1 MKKVLFIQLKSKSYA
16 GVWQVNKT
24 VGEALIEKGY
34 QVSIVSL
41 RENKNNIELEH
52 NPKLELHTINKI
64 DVWEET
70 YTGSEILKDLK
81 KIKIFNATKK
91 ILVRIKH
98 EISIKKDTKKLH
110 EYIYNFNPDYIITTH
125 YELIDLVPK
134 ELLNKTIYEHHTS
147 FRNSIKH
154 KDTRRIFNKYKD
166 KIKFVWLT
174 KQTMQ
179 DAIEY
184 GLKNS
189 YYIYNAVRFK
199 SNEIADITNN
209 KKLITIARFSKE
221 KRIDLMI
228 EIVEDIFKDKKFQDW
243 TLEIYGNG
251 PEEENIKK
259 VIHNHKQIKLMG
271 LTDNP
276 QKELLNSSINLNTSS
291 FEGFSLSILEANEC
305 GVPTITFNFGESVYE
320 EIINEQTGII
330 VKNKEE
336 YIDILKKL
344 MLDKNKLNTLSKNAK
359 EFSKSFQI
367 EEIINEWIKLFNRN
381 DK

>member
-1 MKKVLFIQLKSKSYA
+1 
-16 GVWQVNKT
+16 
-24 VGEALIEKGY
+24 
-34 QVSIVSL
+34 
-41 RENKNNIELEH
+41 
-52 NPKLELHTINKI
+52 
-64 DVWEET
+64 
-70 YTGSEILKDLK
+70 
-81 KIKIFNATKK
+81 
-91 ILVRIKH
+91 
-98 EISIKKDTKKLH
+98 
-110 EYIYNFNPDYIITTH
+110 
-125 YELIDLVPK
+125 
-134 ELLNKTIYEHHTS
+134 
-147 FRNSIKH
+147 
-154 KDTRRIFNKYKD
+154 
-166 KIKFVWLT
+166 
-174 KQTMQ
+174 
-179 DAIEY
+179 
-184 GLKNS
+184 
-189 YYIYNAVRFK
+189 
-199 SNEIADITNN
+199 
-209 KKLITIARFSKE
+209 
-221 KRIDLMI
+221 MI

-336 YIDILKKL
+336 YIDILKKI

-359 EFSKSFQI
+359 EFSKNFQI

>member
-81 KIKIFNATKK
+81 KIKIFNAIKK